1 MNRRS
6 FLFYTIA
13 TAVTG
18 SLSTELAFASPHD
31 ANDAV
36 TIDLSKDLTSVGDSK
51 KIKKAIVVRTAE
63 GNEPGSFVALSGKCT
78 HRGCKVSYNSA
89 QNRFECPCHGSM
101 YSIEGEVIHGP
112 AKEALTKYTVS
123 ISNNTLTFDTDKG

>member
-6 FLFYTIA
+6 FLYYTVA

-18 SLSTELAFASPHD
+18 SLSTQLAFASPHD
-31 ANDAV
+31 TNAI
-36 TIDLSKDLTSVGDSK
+36 TIDLGKDLTSVGDSK
-51 KIKKAIVVRTAE
+51 KIKKSIVVRTAE

-78 HRGCKVSYNSA
+78 HRGCKVSYNPE

-101 YSIEGEVIHGP
+101 YNIGGEVIHGP

-123 ISNNTLTFDTDKG
+123 VSNNTLTINTGE

>member
-6 FLFYTIA
+6 FLFYSIA

-18 SLSTELAFASPHD
+18 GLSTQLALASPLKSD
-31 ANDAV
+31 AI

-51 KIKKAIVVRTAE
+51 KIQKTIVVRTAE

-78 HRGCKVSYNSA
+78 HRGCKVSYKA
-89 QNRFECPCHGSM
+89 EQKRFECPCHGSM

-112 AKEALTKYTVS
+112 AKKALTKYTVS
-123 ISNNTLTFDTDKG
+123 INSNTLTVNKGEG